1 MLENKKI
8 GDKEM
13 KTLKFIVLAALMVCG
28 INAMAGN
35 HDNLVYNNE
44 EVNGVMVG
52 QTVYKNIDN
61 MLVNYM
67 QYNYKYDNQK
77 RMTENLCHK

>member
-44 EVNGVMVG
+44 E
-52 QTVYKNIDN
+52 
-61 MLVNYM
+61 
-67 QYNYKYDNQK
+67 YD
-77 RMTENLCHK
+77 